1 MQRVVP
7 NKHCFYPSCCRNHVS
22 QDRLQLICQGPNSWP
37 HSVCLPL
44 TFTLGTQ
51 NMKDSLLVLP
61 STASNRYNVQAISV
75 AIGRAPY
82 NRKLNCCI
90 LLSSFLR
97 QNALTVPQNPFSPHA
112 RVTKI
117 AGEFLHWHVFAS
129 LHFSHGR
136 TICLHRIWSF
146 IHIHPSQQNTS
157 ESIASILLSL
167 PFTISDCSR
176 PRGPETCQGQTCW
189 MQSIVPN
196 KHCFFPSCRKTH
208 SLAKNHVSQDR
219 LQLIC
224 QGPNSWP
231 LTMSVSLWLL
241 RWAHKTW
248 KIAY

>member
-1 MQRVVP
+1 MQTSKLTVLLRARTWLAPVCNYPGCQHWRMIKSDFKTPQAKDRKMQRKLVGSQGW
-7 NKHCFYPSCCRNHVS
+7 KGLASPSRT
-22 QDRLQLICQGPNSWP
+22 
-37 HSVCLPL
+37 VCKKL
-44 TFTLGTQ
+44 T
-51 NMKDSLLVLP
+51 
-61 STASNRYNVQAISV
+61 
-75 AIGRAPY
+75 
-82 NRKLNCCI
+82 CCI